1 MLEHEFLTQRKNPK
15 DDHQLNKHH
24 HGNVKIHVGGVL
36 VLLICTGKL
45 V

>member
-1 MLEHEFLTQRKNPK
+1 MLEHEITTQRKNPK
-15 DDHQLNKHH
+15 NDHQLNNHH
-24 HGNVKIHVGGVL
+24 HENLKIHVGGVL